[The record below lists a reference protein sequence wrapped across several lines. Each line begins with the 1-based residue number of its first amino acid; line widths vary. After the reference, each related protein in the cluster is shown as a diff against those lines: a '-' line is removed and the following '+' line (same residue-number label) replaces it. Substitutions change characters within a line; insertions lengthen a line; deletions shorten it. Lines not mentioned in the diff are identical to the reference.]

1 MYNTNQYNTLQY
13 NAWILGVSG
22 VVSWDITYGSY
33 ILHKTDNISLNF
45 ADINNGSSVEANT
58 YNKPDIDGK
67 GLNSYFLR
75 AKTVTLN
82 GTLKANSKQELE
94 SMMNTMLGQLAEPNK
109 TLQVLNAGNYYRA
122 TAYCTNLGQIF
133 KREHFHNT
141 FVPFSVVFEVVSPF
155 WESAIL
161 NSITYTVTAPLAE
174 EIVNTGSAKANPII
188 TLSFTSA
195 TSVTEIEFVFWIFTL
210 TITQAIATSDIVRV
224 NSETK
229 EVLLNGTAI
238 DYTGRIPIFE
248 LGSNTFTITPNGTY
262 NADISINY
270 REKFI

>member
-1 MYNTNQYNTLQY
+1 M
-13 NAWILGVSG
+13 
-22 VVSWDITYGSY
+22 
-33 ILHKTDNISLNF
+33 SLNF
-45 ADINNGSSVEANT
+45 ADINNGAQVEAST

-82 GTLKANSKQELE
+82 GTMKASSKQELE
-94 SMMNTMLGQLAEPNK
+94 TMMNTMLGQLAKPNQ
-109 TLQVLNAGNYYRA
+109 TLQVINAGNYYRA
-122 TAYCTNLGQIF
+122 TAYCTNLGDIF

-141 FVPFSVVFEVVSPF
+141 FVPFSVVFEVLSPF

-161 NSITYTVTAPLAE
+161 NSITYTVTAPLIE

-188 TLSFTSA
+188 TMSFTSA
-195 TSVTEIEFVFWIFTL
+195 TSVTSIDL
-210 TITQAIATSDIVRV
+210 TFGAYSLNISHAISTSDIVRV

-248 LGSNTFTITPNGTY
+248 LGSNTFTIEPNGTY
-262 NADISINY
+262 NADISISY
-270 REKFI
+270 RDKFI